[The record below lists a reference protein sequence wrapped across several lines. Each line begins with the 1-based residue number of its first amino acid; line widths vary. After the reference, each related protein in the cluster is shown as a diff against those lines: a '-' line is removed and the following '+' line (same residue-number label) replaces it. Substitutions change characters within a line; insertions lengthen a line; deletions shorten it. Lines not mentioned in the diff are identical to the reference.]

1 MSCARWIRLSRLS
14 TPKKGA
20 RRMAEPSERVRAIY
34 EMMKTLSQAELA
46 LLREWLDAFI
56 KLQEVEAKMKVYAE
70 ESEKGGA

>member
-1 MSCARWIRLSRLS
+1 
-14 TPKKGA
+14 
-20 RRMAEPSERVRAIY
+20 MAEPSERVRAIY
-34 EMMKTLSQAELA
+34 EMMKTLSQAELV